1 MLCWLSSPVAEATD
15 GKLKCFVGVN
25 VKVSGLEGPA
35 CWLSMTTKEVD
46 CPLVCCF
53 CLLVATGAWMTW
65 LAGICVSVIVLMYS
79 LAAGAGGC

>member
-25 VKVSGLEGPA
+25 VKVSGLQG
-35 CWLSMTTKEVD
+35 
-46 CPLVCCF
+46 
-53 CLLVATGAWMTW
+53 WMIW

-79 LAAGAGGC
+79 LAAGAGGCGC